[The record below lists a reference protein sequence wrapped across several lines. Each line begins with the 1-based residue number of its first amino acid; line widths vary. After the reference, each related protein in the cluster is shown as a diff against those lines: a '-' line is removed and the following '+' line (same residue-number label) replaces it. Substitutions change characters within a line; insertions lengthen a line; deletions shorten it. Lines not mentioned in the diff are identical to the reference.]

1 MAILVL
7 AEISDGN
14 RNANNPILHHATQ
27 TQERLSY
34 HLRFEK
40 IASELFVT
48 LADFCY
54 LP

>member
-7 AEISDGN
+7 TEISDEN
-14 RNANNPILHHATQ
+14 RIANNPVYIIATQ
-27 TQERLSY
+27 TQERLPD